1 MEHTTRP
8 EKSNPMQFMSAH
20 LQTLHDLPERK
31 RKIFAV
37 GTMIIAGMT
46 VFLASPFLTSPLEDL
61 TLSSPDNKPASPFAD
76 VIVPNEIKALP
87 DNPQLA
93 DINNIPQIGPIKG
106 FVEAFTAAKDL
117 LVPADIQQASQG
129 NISES
134 WSSKLSQWVKQYAI
148 KAKIAFQYLFDHI
161 QLLMTHG
168 IQKIS
173 SFIGHLLDRLIS
185 NLSRNS
191 Q

>member
-1 MEHTTRP
+1 MKNTARP
-8 EKSNPMQFMSAH
+8 NKIDVLHIMNGYGE
-20 LQTLHDLPERK
+20 TLHDLPERK
-31 RKIFAV
+31 RKIFAA

-46 VFLASPFLTSPLEDL
+46 VLLASPFLVSPLEDL
-61 TLSSPDNKPASPFAD
+61 TLPSSDNKQASPFAD
-76 VIVPNEIKALP
+76 VIVPHEINALP

-106 FVEAFTAAKDL
+106 FVEAFTAAKNL
-117 LVPADIQQASQG
+117 LAPADIQQTGQG

-134 WSSKLSQWVKQYAI
+134 WSSKLSQWVKQYAV

-161 QLLMTHG
+161 QLFVTHG

-173 SFIGHLLDRLIS
+173 FFIGHFLDTLIS
-185 NLSRNS
+185 NLSRSS